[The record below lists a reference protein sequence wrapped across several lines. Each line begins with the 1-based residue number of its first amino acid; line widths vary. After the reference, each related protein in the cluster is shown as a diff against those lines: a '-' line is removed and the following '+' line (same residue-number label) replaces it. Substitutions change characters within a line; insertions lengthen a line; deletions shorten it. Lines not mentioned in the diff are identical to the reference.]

1 MSVLIPI
8 PKKGNAKECS
18 NYCTIELISYTSKI
32 MLKMLQARLEQY
44 MTVNFQIFNLILEKA
59 EKPEI
64 QLPAS
69 TGSSES
75 KRVAEKKNLFLFID
89 YAKFFDCVGHNK
101 LGNSPKN
108 GIPDNMTCLLRN
120 LYSGQEVTVGTRHGT
135 THWFQIRK
143 GAYQGYILPSCL
155 FNFYAAYIMR
165 NIRPEEAQARFNI
178 TERNNSNADGT
189 SLMAESEEELKSLL
203 MKVKEGS
210 ENVGLKLNI

>member
-1 MSVLIPI
+1 
-8 PKKGNAKECS
+8 
-18 NYCTIELISYTSKI
+18 
-32 MLKMLQARLEQY
+32 MLQARLEQY
-44 MTVNFQIFNLILEKA
+44 MNCE
-59 EKPEI
+59 
-64 QLPAS
+64 LPDLQPDFRKGRETRDPIANIHWIIKKQ
-69 TGSSES
+69 ES
-75 KRVAEKKNLFLFID
+75 CRKTYLFLFID

-101 LGNSPKN
+101 LGNYPKN

-135 THWFQIRK
+135 TDWFQIRK

-165 NIRPEEAQARFNI
+165 NIRPDEAQARFNI
-178 TERNNSNADGT
+178 TERNSSNADGI

-203 MKVKEGS
+203 MKVKEES